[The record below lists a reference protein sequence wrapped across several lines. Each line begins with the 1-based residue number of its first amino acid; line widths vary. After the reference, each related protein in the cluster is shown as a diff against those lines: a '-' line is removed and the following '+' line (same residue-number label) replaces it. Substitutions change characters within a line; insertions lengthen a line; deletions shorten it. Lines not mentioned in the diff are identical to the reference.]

1 MALLTKT
8 FEYVGSLLLKTK
20 EAAARAAAVSAAT
33 SEPGVFAS
41 ILNTLLGVSMSSGL
55 SQQAWSF
62 LASPTCKHKPTSE
75 PQFLILKDLLRREFL
90 IHLNIN
96 GVWMCSSFEKIIR
109 APANG
114 LSGILQLSFH

>member
-1 MALLTKT
+1 MALLTKS
-8 FEYVGSLLLKTK
+8 FEYVGSDLLKTR

-62 LASPTCKHKPTSE
+62 LASPTYKPKPTQTKPLKPKKTQHLARALRS
-75 PQFLILKDLLRREFL
+75 QSTIHSDTILKFEFEPTQL
-90 IHLNIN
+90 QKPI
-96 GVWMCSSFEKIIR
+96 SS
-109 APANG
+109 
-114 LSGILQLSFH
+114 